1 MWIEKDDCLYQ
12 KWVFNDFLSA
22 FDFMKKVAVIAE
34 EMNHHPKWSN
44 SYNVV
49 EIWLCTYEENNQI
62 TPKDH
67 LLANAIDKIINC

>member
-22 FDFMKKVAVIAE
+22 FDFMKKVAMIAE

-49 EIWLCTYEENNQI
+49 EMWLCTHEEDNQI

-67 LLANAIDKIINC
+67 LLANAIDKIINY